1 MIVKHII
8 AMLQIGE
15 HLGVSEN
22 IEVAKGKYKFSTS
35 IKAHWK
41 QARREIIMIKTK
53 GNGGKKDN

>member
-1 MIVKHII
+1 MIVKYII

-22 IEVAKGKYKFSTS
+22 IEIAKGKYKFSTS

-53 GNGGKKDN
+53 GNGRKADN

>member
-22 IEVAKGKYKFSTS
+22 IEIAKGKYKFSTS

-41 QARREIIMIKTK
+41 QAKREIIMVKINRDG
-53 GNGGKKDN
+53 GNKND

>member
-15 HLGVSEN
+15 HLGVSES
-22 IEVAKGKYKFSTS
+22 IEIAKGKYKFSTS

-41 QARREIIMIKTK
+41 QARREIIMAKINRDG
-53 GNGGKKDN
+53 GN

>member
-1 MIVKHII
+1 
-8 AMLQIGE
+8 MLQIGE

-22 IEVAKGKYKFSTS
+22 IEIAKGKYKFSTS

-53 GNGGKKDN
+53 GNGGKADN

>member
-22 IEVAKGKYKFSTS
+22 IEIAKGKYKFSTS

-41 QARREIIMIKTK
+41 QARREIIMLKTK

>member
-1 MIVKHII
+1 MIKNII

-22 IEVAKGKYKFSTS
+22 IEIAKGKYKFSTS

-41 QARREIIMIKTK
+41 QAKRDIIMIKTK
-53 GNGGKKDN
+53 GNGGKTND

>member
-22 IEVAKGKYKFSTS
+22 IEIAKGKYKFSTS

-53 GNGGKKDN
+53 GNGGKKND

>member
-22 IEVAKGKYKFSTS
+22 IEIAKGKYKFSTS

-41 QARREIIMIKTK
+41 QARREIIMAKINR
-53 GNGGKKDN
+53 NGGKADN

>member
-15 HLGVSEN
+15 HLGVSDN
-22 IEVAKGKYKFSTS
+22 IEIAKGKYKFSTS

-53 GNGGKKDN
+53 GNGGKADN

>member
-1 MIVKHII
+1 MIKNII

-22 IEVAKGKYKFSTS
+22 IEIAKGKYKFSTS

-41 QARREIIMIKTK
+41 QARREIIMAKTK

>member
-1 MIVKHII
+1 MIKNII

-15 HLGVSEN
+15 HLGISEN
-22 IEVAKGKYKFSTS
+22 IEIAKGKYKFSTS

-53 GNGGKKDN
+53 GNGGN

>member
-22 IEVAKGKYKFSTS
+22 IEIAKGKYKFSTS

-41 QARREIIMIKTK
+41 QARREIIMAKTK
-53 GNGGKKDN
+53 GNGGKKND

>member
-15 HLGVSEN
+15 HLGVSES
-22 IEVAKGKYKFSTS
+22 IEIAKGKYKFSTS

-41 QARREIIMIKTK
+41 QARREIIMLKTK
-53 GNGGKKDN
+53 NNGGKKDN

>member
-22 IEVAKGKYKFSTS
+22 IEIAKGKYKFSTS

-41 QARREIIMIKTK
+41 QARREIIMTK
-53 GNGGKKDN
+53 INKNGREKDN